1 MEFKKYKIEEIGTV
15 VGGGTPSTKN
25 DNYYGGNISW
35 ITPKDLSNYSNRYIY
50 HGERNI
56 TEEGLNNS
64 SAKLVPTDTIL
75 MTSRAPIGY
84 LALAGKKVATNQG
97 FKSIICNEEIVSP
110 KYLYYLLQN
119 KMDNIKSLGTGS
131 TFSEISGKVVKN
143 IEVSLPNLLNQ
154 KRVEKV
160 LDSIDEKIELNQKI
174 IANLEELSQTLFKRW
189 FVDFEF
195 PDANGNPYKS
205 SGGEM
210 VDSELGEIPRG
221 WAIGH
226 FNQFCKKPIAGDW
239 GKEHQ
244 QGNYN
249 KPVRIIRGADIN
261 DYSKGGKGKSPIRF
275 ILEKN
280 FDNKKLISGDIIV
293 EISGGSPTQSTGRTL
308 LINKEILQNSNYGLV
323 CTNFCKV
330 IRPVD
335 EKYGEWIAY
344 YFNYLYFRDVFFNY
358 ENGTTGIKNLD
369 YKSILNTMKIIVPIT
384 QILNN
389 FHNVISNYKINI
401 QRLGK
406 ENDYLSQLR
415 DTLLPKLMSG
425 EIEIPDDIEVNE
437 DELSI

>member
-195 PDANGNPYKS
+195 PDENGNSYKS

-210 VDSELGEIPRG
+210 VDSELGEIPRS
-221 WAIGH
+221 W
-226 FNQFCKKPIAGDW
+226 KVD
-239 GKEHQ
+239 EL
-244 QGNYN
+244 GNYIKIKSGKRPKN
-249 KPVRIIRGADIN
+249 KVDNKDIENMVPIIGASKIMGYTN
-261 DYSKGGKGKSPIRF
+261 DYIYNEKIIIIGRVGTHGVIQRFSTKTWPSDNTFVITSDFESIIYQLLKSIDYISLNRGSTQPLLSQKDI
-275 ILEKN
+275 KN
-280 FDNKKLISGDIIV
+280 TKVAMPSN
-293 EISGGSPTQSTGRTL
+293 ETL
-308 LINKEILQNSNYGLV
+308 LSKYQQENNHILKMMDQKN
-323 CTNFCKV
+323 
-330 IRPVD
+330 I
-335 EKYGEWIAY
+335 
-344 YFNYLYFRDVFFNY
+344 
-358 ENGTTGIKNLD
+358 ENQKLT
-369 YKSILNTMKIIVPIT
+369 
-384 QILNN
+384 
-389 FHNVISNYKINI
+389 
-401 QRLGK
+401 
-406 ENDYLSQLR
+406 QLR

>member
-154 KRVEKV
+154 KKVEKV

-195 PDANGNPYKS
+195 PDENGNPYKS

-210 VDSELGEIPRG
+210 VDSELGEIPEF
-221 WAIGH
+221 WKIS
-226 FNQFCKKPIAGDW
+226 KL
-239 GKEHQ
+239 EE
-244 QGNYN
+244 
-249 KPVRIIRGADIN
+249 II
-261 DYSKGGKGKSPIRF
+261 DYSNKSIDVEKSFNKLDYIGLEHIPKNNKISINNWEDSSKIKGKKTLVSKGDILFGKLRPYFQKVGISPINGVVSTD
-275 ILEKN
+275 IL
-280 FDNKKLISGDIIV
+280 
-293 EISGGSPTQSTGRTL
+293 
-308 LINKEILQNSNYGLV
+308 
-323 CTNFCKV
+323 V
-330 IRPVD
+330 IRPKKEVF
-335 EKYGEWIAY
+335 Y
-344 YFNYLYFRDVFFNY
+344 YFLLIYISQNKFIQYTTNTATGTRMPRTGSKQINTYKLILPPVSTLELFN
-358 ENGTTGIKNLD
+358 TTLKN
-369 YKSILNTMKIIVPIT
+369 IT
-384 QILNN
+384 
-389 FHNVISNYKINI
+389 INI
-401 QRLGK
+401 LQKNQEIRTL
-406 ENDYLSQLR
+406 EILR